1 MCSIVWPAAK
11 IFLCLWHVRK
21 AWAENAVK
29 KISTVAERAEVLQML
44 GDIMYGKG
52 CAVDA
57 DPIDW
62 ALGQLDI
69 IANTRPRSAAF
80 MRYIDKEWRPKVAMW
95 CKGARRIPHAGQN
108 TNSAIESYHSLLK
121 SILSSSKERFVG
133 RRMDWLIFHLTGDVI
148 THYWYGVQCKAFG
161 FVRNKH
167 HEGLVCSAIIRAS
180 AIPDTNVRI
189 SMDEN
194 IAYVKSV
201 NNRPKIW
208 KVHSPDSEW
217 AQCDCPVAQEGM
229 ICKHTVKVFK
239 MLHPDIKD
247 GVIVREAGTRHG
259 VDRITPMAQCYSK
272 VPHTMLHEGHSQAS
286 SNIFNGSDNNECVDL
301 ECEPIGGHSHGNVG
315 GPEDPIDMSS
325 QISRANVSNPI
336 DLSQS
341 DRGNSQTVSR
351 TTVSTLYTALTK
363 NAETYPILEGYLLAD
378 LKHIHG
384 KQTELIARGDATLAP
399 TSSPSHFPARDGNN
413 SLKRHRSFL
422 ENLSSRKKQS
432 QS

>member
-1 MCSIVWPAAK
+1 MCSIVWPVAK

-21 AWAENAVK
+21 AWVENAVK
-29 KISTVAERAEVLQML
+29 KISTVGERAEVLQML

-52 CAVDA
+52 CGIDD
-57 DPIDW
+57 DPIYW
-62 ALGQLDI
+62 ALRQLDI
-69 IANTRPRSAAF
+69 IRNTRPRSAAF
-80 MRYIDKEWRPKVAMW
+80 MRYIDKDWRPKVAMW

-180 AIPDTNVRI
+180 EIPDRNVFI
-189 SMDEN
+189 SIDKS

-201 NNRPKIW
+201 NNMPKTWTIY
-208 KVHSPDSEW
+208 SPDSEW

-239 MLHPDIKD
+239 MLHPDIED
-247 GVIVREAGTRHG
+247 GFIVREAGTRHG
-259 VDRITPMAQCYSK
+259 VDRTTPMSQCYAK
-272 VPHTMLHEGHSQAS
+272 VKPTKVHEGQSQAN
-286 SNIFNGSDNNECVDL
+286 SNIVNDTESNECVDL
-301 ECEPIGGHSHGNVG
+301 EGETIGLDAGDDVR
-315 GPEDPIDMSS
+315 GPEDPEDTGSHIS
-325 QISRANVSNPI
+325 QANVPNPL

-341 DRGNSQTVSR
+341 DRGPSQTVSR
-351 TTVSTLYTALTK
+351 TTVTTLYTALTK
-363 NAETYPILEGYLLAD
+363 NAETHPFLQEYLLAD
-378 LKHIHG
+378 FKHIHG
-384 KQTELIARGDATLAP
+384 KQTELIARGQAMLPP
-399 TSSPSHFPARDGNN
+399 TSNPSHFPARDGDN

-422 ENLSSRKKQS
+422 EKLSSRKKTS
-432 QS
+432 KS

>member
-1 MCSIVWPAAK
+1 
-11 IFLCLWHVRK
+11 
-21 AWAENAVK
+21 
-29 KISTVAERAEVLQML
+29 ML

-52 CAVDA
+52 CDVDD

-62 ALGQLDI
+62 ALKNLDRI
-69 IANTRPRSAAF
+69 CNTRPRSAAF

-180 AIPDTNVRI
+180 AIPDTHVFI
-189 SMDEN
+189 SMAEN

-201 NNRPKIW
+201 NNSPKTW
-208 KVHSPDSEW
+208 KIYSPDSEW

-239 MLHPDIKD
+239 MLHPDIMD

-259 VDRITPMAQCYSK
+259 VDRNTPMSLCYSK
-272 VPHTMLHEGHSQAS
+272 IHHTLPDEGQSQAN
-286 SNIFNGSDNNECVDL
+286 SNILKDTDNNQCVDL
-301 ECEPIGGHSHGNVG
+301 EAETIGGHLDGNVG
-315 GPEDPIDMSS
+315 GFEDPFDGSS
-325 QISRANVSNPI
+325 QISHANVSNPI
-336 DLSQS
+336 DCSGS
-341 DRGNSQTVSR
+341 DQGNSQTVSR
-351 TTVSTLYTALTK
+351 TTVTTLYTALTK
-363 NAETYPILEGYLLAD
+363 NADTYPILQGYLLAD

-384 KQTELIARGDATLAP
+384 KQTELIARGHATLPPRANP
-399 TSSPSHFPARDGNN
+399 SSFPARDGDN

-422 ENLSSRKKQS
+422 ENLSSRKKSS
-432 QS
+432 QP